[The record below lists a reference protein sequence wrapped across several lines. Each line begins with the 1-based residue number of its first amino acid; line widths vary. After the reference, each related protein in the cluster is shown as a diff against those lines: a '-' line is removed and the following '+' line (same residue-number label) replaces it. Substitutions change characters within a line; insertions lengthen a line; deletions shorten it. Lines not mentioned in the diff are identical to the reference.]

1 MEEIKPGKIKDAN
14 LDLCVCASSQIV
26 RDEGYYF
33 HTYSN
38 TREPQNTHANH
49 QPFTRTINHSR
60 EQQNIHANHQPFTR
74 TTNIYANSKTFTR
87 TI

>member
-49 QPFTRTINHSR
+49 QPFTRT
-60 EQQNIHANHQPFTR
+60 T
-74 TTNIYANSKTFTR
+74 
-87 TI
+87 